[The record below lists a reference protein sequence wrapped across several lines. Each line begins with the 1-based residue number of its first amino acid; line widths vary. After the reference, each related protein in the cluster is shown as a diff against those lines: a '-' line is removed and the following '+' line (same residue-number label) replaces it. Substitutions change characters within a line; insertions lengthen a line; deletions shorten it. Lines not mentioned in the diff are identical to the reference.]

1 MRQTTGMNVHINT
14 LTDIH
19 ATIVKHVQTQ
29 IRREELEKT
38 LKNFIFYLF
47 PFRFFEQESGH
58 QKKYSTNTHNKVHSS
73 EEVK

>member
-1 MRQTTGMNVHINT
+1 MNVHINT

-19 ATIVKHVQTQ
+19 TTIVKHVQTQ

-38 LKNFIFYLF
+38 LKKFFFTY
-47 PFRFFEQESGH
+47 FRSVFFEQESGH